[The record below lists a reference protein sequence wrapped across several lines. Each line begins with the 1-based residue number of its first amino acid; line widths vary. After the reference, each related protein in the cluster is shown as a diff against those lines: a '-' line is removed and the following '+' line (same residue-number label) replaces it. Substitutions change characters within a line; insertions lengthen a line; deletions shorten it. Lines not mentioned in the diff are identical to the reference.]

1 MKRAKPKSAKLLTDV
16 EHRWYQCFAADIL
29 SRRFVWEQLGVAF
42 QLILAGSCGILGILW
57 LGWSSEQE
65 FAFIVIG
72 LWVGIARNIVKIT
85 CMFQGMQNLVKNFE
99 ETGGVGNIWYI
110 VNRIKNPGIKD
121 PPDAR
126 QNLIG
131 IQQSRGKLVEQ
142 VGCGTGIDLVMGG
155 VSTGVMVIM
164 AMGGEI
170 RFHFAAITSG
180 GFLWLLAGFL
190 TYEIWLTVTQVYD
203 FRRHREERLVMM
215 YPGFTGVGLL
225 LLVPIVIVTNDPSQ
239 QASTN
244 WTMFIIYAV
253 IASWGFLKILWA
265 IITWRKTVWLARQ
278 LTRK

>member
-1 MKRAKPKSAKLLTDV
+1 MKPAKPNSTNLLTDV
-16 EHRWYQCFAADIL
+16 ERRWYQCFSADIL

-72 LWVGIARNIVKIT
+72 LWVGSARNIVKIT

-99 ETGGVGNIWYI
+99 ETGGVSNIWYI
-110 VNRIKNPGIKD
+110 VNRIKYPGIKD
-121 PPDAR
+121 HPDAR

-142 VGCGTGIDLVMGG
+142 VGCGTGADLVMGG
-155 VSTGVMVIM
+155 VSTGIMVIM
-164 AMGGEI
+164 AMKGDF

-180 GFLWLLAGFL
+180 GFLWPLAGFL
-190 TYEIWLTVTQVYD
+190 AYEIWLTVIQVYD

-215 YPGFTGVGLL
+215 YPGFTGAGLL
-225 LLVPIVIVTNDPSQ
+225 LLMVIVLMTNDYFQ

-244 WTMFIIYAV
+244 WTMFVIYAV

-265 IITWRKTVWLARQ
+265 IMTWRKTVWLTSQ